1 VKKKVHEHQ
10 IHCWKEKIG
19 PLFAINCEGWPLLNR
34 PAMRTVKKKVK
45 IYKNKRSSFRVSGCL
60 KNHILP
66 CHQRRFVG
74 QSNYTVDVVF
84 FGPWPLPDTHSN
96 KREMKENPRLVEK
109 TIHPSTSISG
119 EIVSVVFSFFS
130 FSFLSMGIVK
140 TIKNA
145 IFSLLQTCRDR

>member
-60 KNHILP
+60 KTTFCLAISAAL
-66 CHQRRFVG
+66 
-74 QSNYTVDVVF
+74 
-84 FGPWPLPDTHSN
+84 LA
-96 KREMKENPRLVEK
+96 NP
-109 TIHPSTSISG
+109 II
-119 EIVSVVFSFFS
+119 
-130 FSFLSMGIVK
+130 
-140 TIKNA
+140 
-145 IFSLLQTCRDR
+145 Q